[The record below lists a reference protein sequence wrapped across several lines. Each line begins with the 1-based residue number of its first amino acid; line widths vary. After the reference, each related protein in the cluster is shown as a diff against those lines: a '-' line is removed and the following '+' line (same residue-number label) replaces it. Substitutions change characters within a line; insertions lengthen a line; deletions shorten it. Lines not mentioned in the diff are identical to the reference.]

1 MFGCTFLQ
9 SYSRIVI
16 EQYSCTML
24 HLCSRTV
31 VQLFS
36 CKVVQLYRRTGEQLY
51 SCTVVQLYSCT
62 DVQLFRCTVV
72 QLYSF
77 TVVQLSSCPAVQLL
91 YVMHFCSCRCISF
104 YFPYLAY
111 LFIVY
116 IENPK
121 MIQQFDSCTLY
132 SATVHFSIVQL
143 YSFIFVISLT

>member
-1 MFGCTFLQ
+1 MQ
-9 SYSRIVI
+9 SY
-16 EQYSCTML
+16 
-24 HLCSRTV
+24 SRTV

-62 DVQLFRCTVV
+62 DVQLFRCTVVQLFRCTVV

-132 SATVHFSIVQL
+132 SATVHFSVVQL